1 MIKSMTGFG
10 LSNLIKKDSKIY
22 IEIKGVN
29 HRFLEIS
36 IKSNET
42 NNDLDQYMRNAISKQ
57 INRGKI
63 DVRLK
68 IKSSSKTE
76 YSINGELIKKLEK
89 SAKKIMNLTELKFK
103 DIKDIPGI
111 VNIEVGQQTNIN
123 QVKKEFN
130 KALKLFIDSRKKEG
144 SKIRIVLNK
153 KIKGIESL
161 TAKILKANKSN
172 LKFRIR
178 LFKQKIKKLVED
190 FDDSKLSQEVA
201 LLALK
206 FDVAEEL
213 DRIFFHLKSLKE
225 EVNKI
230 NCKGKKIDFLLQE
243 LFREANTLS
252 VKLDAPKT
260 KNLALD
266 MKLLVE
272 EMREQIQNVEKCK
285 KC

>member
-1 MIKSMTGFG
+1 MTGFG
-10 LSNLIKKDSKIY
+10 LSNLIEKDSKIY

-230 NCKGKKIDFLLQE
+230 KCKGKKIDFLLQE

-272 EMREQIQNVEKCK
+272 EMREQIQNVE
-285 KC
+285 

>member
-10 LSNLIKKDSKIY
+10 LSNLIEKDSKIY

-153 KIKGIESL
+153 KIKGIDSL

-172 LKFRIR
+172 LKSRIR

-272 EMREQIQNVEKCK
+272 EMREQIQNVE
-285 KC
+285 

>member
-10 LSNLIKKDSKIY
+10 LSNLIEKDSEIY
-22 IEIKGVN
+22 VEIKGVN

-123 QVKKEFN
+123 QVKREFN

-153 KIKGIESL
+153 KIKGIDSL

-172 LKFRIR
+172 LKSRIR

-190 FDDSKLSQEVA
+190 FDDSKLSQEVT

-272 EMREQIQNVEKCK
+272 EMREQIQNVE
-285 KC
+285 

>member
-10 LSNLIKKDSKIY
+10 LSNLIEKDSKIY

-103 DIKDIPGI
+103 DVKDIPGI

-130 KALKLFIDSRKKEG
+130 KALKLFIDSKKKEG

-272 EMREQIQNVEKCK
+272 EMREQIQNVE
-285 KC
+285 

>member
-1 MIKSMTGFG
+1 
-10 LSNLIKKDSKIY
+10 
-22 IEIKGVN
+22 
-29 HRFLEIS
+29 
-36 IKSNET
+36 
-42 NNDLDQYMRNAISKQ
+42 MRNAISKQ

-63 DVRLK
+63 DVRLN

-76 YSINGELIKKLEK
+76 YFINGELIKKLEK

-190 FDDSKLSQEVA
+190 FDDSKLSQEVV

-272 EMREQIQNVEKCK
+272 EMREQIQNVE
-285 KC
+285 

>member
-10 LSNLIKKDSKIY
+10 LSNLIEKDSKIY

-63 DVRLK
+63 DVRLN

-76 YSINGELIKKLEK
+76 YFINGELIKKLEK

-153 KIKGIESL
+153 KIEGIESL

-190 FDDSKLSQEVA
+190 FDDSKLSQEVV

-272 EMREQIQNVEKCK
+272 EMREQIQNVE
-285 KC
+285 

>member
-1 MIKSMTGFG
+1 MTGFG

-272 EMREQIQNVEKCK
+272 EMREQIQNVE
-285 KC
+285 

>member
-1 MIKSMTGFG
+1 MTGFG
-10 LSNLIKKDSKIY
+10 LSNLIEKDSKIY

-63 DVRLK
+63 DVRLN

-76 YSINGELIKKLEK
+76 YFINGELIKKLEK

-178 LFKQKIKKLVED
+178 LFKQKINKLVED

-272 EMREQIQNVEKCK
+272 EMREQIQNVE
-285 KC
+285 

>member
-1 MIKSMTGFG
+1 MTGFG
-10 LSNLIKKDSKIY
+10 LSNLIEKDSKIY

-63 DVRLK
+63 DVRLN

-76 YSINGELIKKLEK
+76 YFINGELIKKLEK

-190 FDDSKLSQEVA
+190 FDDSKLSQEVV

-243 LFREANTLS
+243 LFRESNTLS

-272 EMREQIQNVEKCK
+272 EMREQIQNVE
-285 KC
+285 

>member
-10 LSNLIKKDSKIY
+10 LSNLIEKDSKIY

-103 DIKDIPGI
+103 DVKDIPGI

-272 EMREQIQNVEKCK
+272 EMREQIQNVE
-285 KC
+285 

>member
-10 LSNLIKKDSKIY
+10 LSNLIEKDSKIY

-42 NNDLDQYMRNAISKQ
+42 INDLDQYMRNAISKQ

-130 KALKLFIDSRKKEG
+130 KALKLFIDSREKEG

-272 EMREQIQNVEKCK
+272 EMREQIQNVE
-285 KC
+285 

>member
-130 KALKLFIDSRKKEG
+130 KALKLFIDSREKEG

-190 FDDSKLSQEVA
+190 FDDSKLTQEVA

-213 DRIFFHLKSLKE
+213 DSIFFHLKSLKE

-272 EMREQIQNVEKCK
+272 EMREQIQNVE
-285 KC
+285 

>member
-1 MIKSMTGFG
+1 M
-10 LSNLIKKDSKIY
+10 
-22 IEIKGVN
+22 
-29 HRFLEIS
+29 
-36 IKSNET
+36 
-42 NNDLDQYMRNAISKQ
+42 
-57 INRGKI
+57 
-63 DVRLK
+63 
-68 IKSSSKTE
+68 
-76 YSINGELIKKLEK
+76 
-89 SAKKIMNLTELKFK
+89 
-103 DIKDIPGI
+103 
-111 VNIEVGQQTNIN
+111 
-123 QVKKEFN
+123 
-130 KALKLFIDSRKKEG
+130 
-144 SKIRIVLNK
+144 LNK
-153 KIKGIESL
+153 KIEGIESL

-190 FDDSKLSQEVA
+190 FDDSKLSQEVV

-243 LFREANTLS
+243 LFRESNTLS

-272 EMREQIQNVEKCK
+272 EMREQIQNVE
-285 KC
+285 

>member
-1 MIKSMTGFG
+1 MTGFG
-10 LSNLIKKDSKIY
+10 LSNLIEKDSKIY

-63 DVRLK
+63 DVRLN

-76 YSINGELIKKLEK
+76 YFINGELIKKLEK

-153 KIKGIESL
+153 KIEGIESL

-178 LFKQKIKKLVED
+178 LFKQKINKLVED

-272 EMREQIQNVEKCK
+272 EMREQIQNVE
-285 KC
+285 

>member
-10 LSNLIKKDSKIY
+10 LSNLIEKDSKIY

-153 KIKGIESL
+153 KIEGIESL

-190 FDDSKLSQEVA
+190 FDDSKLSQEVV

-243 LFREANTLS
+243 LFRESNTLS

-272 EMREQIQNVEKCK
+272 EMREQIQNVE
-285 KC
+285 

>member
-1 MIKSMTGFG
+1 M
-10 LSNLIKKDSKIY
+10 
-22 IEIKGVN
+22 
-29 HRFLEIS
+29 
-36 IKSNET
+36 
-42 NNDLDQYMRNAISKQ
+42 
-57 INRGKI
+57 
-63 DVRLK
+63 
-68 IKSSSKTE
+68 
-76 YSINGELIKKLEK
+76 
-89 SAKKIMNLTELKFK
+89 
-103 DIKDIPGI
+103 
-111 VNIEVGQQTNIN
+111 
-123 QVKKEFN
+123 
-130 KALKLFIDSRKKEG
+130 
-144 SKIRIVLNK
+144 LNK

-272 EMREQIQNVEKCK
+272 EMREQIQNVE
-285 KC
+285 

>member
-1 MIKSMTGFG
+1 MTGFG
-10 LSNLIKKDSKIY
+10 LSNLIEKDSKIY

-272 EMREQIQNVEKCK
+272 EMREQIQNVE
-285 KC
+285 

>member
-10 LSNLIKKDSKIY
+10 LSNLIEKDSEIY

-68 IKSSSKTE
+68 IKSSSKIE

-103 DIKDIPGI
+103 DIKDVPGI
-111 VNIEVGQQTNIN
+111 VNIQVGQQTNIN

-161 TAKILKANKSN
+161 TAKILKASKSN
-172 LKFRIR
+172 LKSRIR

-190 FDDSKLSQEVA
+190 FDDSKLSQEVT

-272 EMREQIQNVEKCK
+272 EMREQIQNVE
-285 KC
+285 

>member
-130 KALKLFIDSRKKEG
+130 KALKLFIDSREKEG

-272 EMREQIQNVEKCK
+272 EMREQIQNVE
-285 KC
+285 

>member
-1 MIKSMTGFG
+1 MTGFG
-10 LSNLIKKDSKIY
+10 LSNLIEKDSKIY

-243 LFREANTLS
+243 LFRESNTLS

-272 EMREQIQNVEKCK
+272 EMREQIQNVE
-285 KC
+285 